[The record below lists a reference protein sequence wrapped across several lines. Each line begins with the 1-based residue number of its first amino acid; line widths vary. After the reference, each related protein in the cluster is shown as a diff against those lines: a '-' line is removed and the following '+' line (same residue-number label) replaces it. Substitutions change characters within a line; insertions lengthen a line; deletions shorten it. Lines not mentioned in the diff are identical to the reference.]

1 MQFVGFFL
9 DPITLS
15 IDTYN
20 GDNVTEL
27 QPPIVLNSNAKD
39 SLLLKIY
46 KLQYVSG
53 NSDKFGTHKLYWTKE
68 TECWSLPVFY
78 SFPFTNSDDYMVS

>member
-15 IDTYN
+15 IDAYY

-27 QPPIVLNSNAKD
+27 QPPIVLNPNAAE
-39 SLLLKIY
+39 LLLGKIAE
-46 KLQYVSG
+46 LQYVSG
-53 NSDKFGTHKLYWTKE
+53 SSDKFGLALERAQMVKLKMFE
-68 TECWSLPVFY
+68 S
-78 SFPFTNSDDYMVS
+78 N

>member
-53 NSDKFGTHKLYWTKE
+53 NSDKFGLALERAQMVKKKLFQ
-68 TECWSLPVFY
+68 SLKMFER
-78 SFPFTNSDDYMVS
+78 N